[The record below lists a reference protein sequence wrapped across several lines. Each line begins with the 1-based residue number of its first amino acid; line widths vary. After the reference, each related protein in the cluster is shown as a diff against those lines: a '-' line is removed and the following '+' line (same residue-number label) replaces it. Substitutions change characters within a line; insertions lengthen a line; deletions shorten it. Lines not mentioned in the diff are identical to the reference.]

1 MSSSK
6 HILIGTVAG
15 IVAGAV
21 AGLLLAPQSGAETR
35 HQISDSAVDLKKRLK
50 KLKNKAN
57 DEFDD
62 LKEVFATEIEGLSS
76 DVRERVLTLIE
87 KSKASFN
94 NLKND
99 VEPANPND
107 N

>member
-6 HILIGTVAG
+6 QILVGTVAG

-35 HQISDSAVDLKKRLK
+35 QKISDSATDIKKRLK
-50 KLKNKAN
+50 KLRNKAN
-57 DEFDD
+57 GEFDD
-62 LKEVFATEIEGLSS
+62 LRDVFASEVDGLSS
-76 DVRERVLTLIE
+76 DVRERVLKLID

-94 NLKND
+94 NLKD
-99 VEPANPND
+99 EAAHAGA
-107 N
+107 

>member
-35 HQISDSAVDLKKRLK
+35 HKISDSADDIKKRLK
-50 KLKNKAN
+50 KFKNKAN
-57 DEFDD
+57 TEFDD
-62 LKEVFATEIEGLSS
+62 LREVFANEVEGISAE
-76 DVRERVLTLIE
+76 VKERVLKLIE

-94 NLKND
+94 NLKD
-99 VEPANPND
+99 EVTHAD
-107 N
+107 A